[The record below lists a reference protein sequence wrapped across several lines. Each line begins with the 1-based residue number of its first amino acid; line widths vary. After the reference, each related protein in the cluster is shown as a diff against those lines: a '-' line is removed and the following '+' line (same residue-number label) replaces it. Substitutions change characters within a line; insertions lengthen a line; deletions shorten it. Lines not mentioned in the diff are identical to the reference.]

1 VHYRCGSAA
10 SLACIEAMVAMRGLT
25 LAIASCS
32 LQSAAAREG
41 LRLSVNPIRK
51 VVTMLQM
58 MQNKIEAEGKK
69 EQELFDK
76 FMCYCQNGRGQLE
89 DSIQAAETKIPK
101 VESDIKEMGAEV
113 VQLQADIDKAKT
125 DRADAKSAIAEATAI
140 REKEA
145 AAFAKE
151 SGDYKANLGAMDKA
165 IAAIEKGAGGAFLQ
179 TATGATLRK
188 LSVSV
193 EMSDADRDVLSSF
206 LSTDD
211 TTEYAPQSGQIT
223 GILKQMRDT
232 MQSEL
237 DKATEEE
244 EGAIKNFDALVAAKE
259 KQINSLTKE
268 IEDKMA
274 RLGDGGVKLSE
285 MKEDL
290 EDTTESLA
298 EDKKFLADLDK
309 SCSTK
314 QAEWD
319 ERCKLRT
326 EEMLAIADTIK
337 ILNDDDALELF
348 KKTLPGSASLLQVK
362 VTSKE
367 MKQMALQTLQGVKG
381 NVGIDLIA
389 LALKGKKVSMEKVI
403 KMVDDMVVLL
413 GEEQKADEAKK
424 EQCEKDIDETEDKH
438 KELNVQIADLEKA
451 TEETKEAIA
460 TLGDEIAALTQG
472 IKDLDKQVA
481 DATVTRKEENEDYV
495 VELAANNA
503 AVEILGFAKNRL
515 NKFYNPKMY
524 KAPPK
529 RELTEEERVTLNM
542 GGTLAPTAAPG
553 GIAGTGVTA
562 LVQGAPPPPPE
573 TFGAYSKKSEESN
586 GVLAMIDALVG
597 DLEKEIQEME
607 FEEKDA
613 QSEYEEFIED
623 SANKRATDSKSLTDK
638 EAAKAD
644 AEANLIKLEDETK
657 AKMTENM
664 NVMESL
670 KDFHLDC
677 DWLLQNFDTR
687 KEARTGEIDALK
699 KAKAVLS
706 GADFSLLQTAHVHRH
721 V

>member
-1 VHYRCGSAA
+1 
-10 SLACIEAMVAMRGLT
+10 MVAMRGLT
-25 LAIASCS
+25 LAVASCS

-69 EQELFDK
+69 EQVLFDK
-76 FMCYCQNGRGQLE
+76 FMCYCTNGRGQLE
-89 DSIQAAETKIPK
+89 DSISAAETKIPK

-113 VQLQADIDKAKT
+113 VQLSADIEKAKA

-145 AAFAKE
+145 AAYAKE

-165 IAAIEKGAGGAFLQ
+165 IAAIEKGAGGSFLQ
-179 TATGATLRK
+179 TATGATIRK
-188 LSVSV
+188 LSITV
-193 EMSDADRDVLSSF
+193 EMSDVDRDVLSSF
-206 LSTDD
+206 LSTSD

-232 MQSEL
+232 MQADL
-237 DKATEEE
+237 DKSTAEE
-244 EGAIKNFDALVAAKE
+244 EGAIKGFDALVAAKE

-274 RLGDGGVKLSE
+274 RLGNVGVKLSE

-290 EDTTESLA
+290 EDTKDSLA
-298 EDKKFLADLDK
+298 EDKQFLADLDK

-319 ERCKLRT
+319 TRCKLRT

-367 MKQMALQTLQGVKG
+367 MKQMALATLQHVKG
-381 NVGIDLIA
+381 SVGVDLIS

-413 GEEQKADEAKK
+413 GDEQKADEAKK

-438 KELNVQIADLEKA
+438 KQLNVEIKDLEKA

-460 TLGDEIAALTQG
+460 TLGDEIVALTKG

-481 DATVTRKEENEDYV
+481 EATVNRKEENEDYV

-503 AVEILGFAKNRL
+503 AAEILGFAKNRL

-524 KAPPK
+524 KAAPK

-553 GIAGTGVTA
+553 GIAGTGVSA
-562 LVQGAPPPPPE
+562 LQGAPPPPPE

-586 GVLAMIDALVG
+586 GVIAMIDALVG
-597 DLEKEIQEME
+597 DIEKEIQEME

-644 AEANLIKLEDETK
+644 SEANLIKYQDETK

-664 NVMESL
+664 NTMESL
-670 KDFHLDC
+670 RDFHLDC

-721 V
+721 I

>member
-1 VHYRCGSAA
+1 
-10 SLACIEAMVAMRGLT
+10 
-25 LAIASCS
+25 
-32 LQSAAAREG
+32 
-41 LRLSVNPIRK
+41 
-51 VVTMLQM
+51 MLQM

-69 EQELFDK
+69 EQVLFDK
-76 FMCYCQNGRGQLE
+76 FMCYCTNGRGQLE

-113 VQLQADIDKAKT
+113 VQLSADIEKAKT
-125 DRADAKSAIAEATAI
+125 DRADAKAAIAEATSL

-151 SGDYKANLGAMDKA
+151 SGDYKANLAAMDKA
-165 IAAIEKGAGGAFLQ
+165 IAAIEKGAGGSFLQ
-179 TATGATLRK
+179 TSEGATMRR
-188 LSVSV
+188 LSVTV
-193 EMSDADRDVLSSF
+193 EMSDVDRDILSSF

-232 MQSEL
+232 MQTEL
-237 DKATEEE
+237 DSATAEET
-244 EGAIKNFDALVAAKE
+244 GAIKSFDALVAAKE

-290 EDTTESLA
+290 EDTKEALA
-298 EDKKFLADLDK
+298 EDTQFLADLDK

-319 ERCKLRT
+319 TRCKLRT

-367 MKQMALQTLQGVKG
+367 MKQMALAALQGVKHS
-381 NVGIDLIA
+381 VGVDLIS
-389 LALKGKKVSMEKVI
+389 LALKGKKVSMTKVI
-403 KMVDDMVVLL
+403 KMVDDMVALL
-413 GEEQKADEAKK
+413 GDEQKADEAKK
-424 EQCEKDIDETEDKH
+424 AECEKNIDETEDKH
-438 KELNVQIADLEKA
+438 KQLNVEIADLEKA
-451 TEETKEAIA
+451 TEETKESIA
-460 TLGDEIAALTQG
+460 TLGDELAALTQG

-481 DATVTRKEENEDYV
+481 EATENRKEENEDYTV
-495 VELAANNA
+495 TLAANNA
-503 AVEILGFAKNRL
+503 AVEIMGFAKNRM

-524 KAPPK
+524 KEAPK

-573 TFGAYSKKSEESN
+573 TFGAYSKKSEESG
-586 GVLAMIDALVG
+586 GVIAMIDALIG

-607 FEEKDA
+607 FEEKDS

-623 SANKRATDSKSLTDK
+623 SANKRATDSKSITDK

-644 AEANLIKLEDETK
+644 AEANLIKLTDETK
-657 AKMTENM
+657 SKMTENM

-687 KEARTGEIDALK
+687 KEARNGEIDALK

-706 GADFSLLQTAHVHRH
+706 GADFSLLQTAHVHRQI
-721 V
+721 

>member
-1 VHYRCGSAA
+1 
-10 SLACIEAMVAMRGLT
+10 
-25 LAIASCS
+25 
-32 LQSAAAREG
+32 
-41 LRLSVNPIRK
+41 
-51 VVTMLQM
+51 MLQM

-69 EQELFDK
+69 EQVLFDK
-76 FMCYCQNGRGQLE
+76 FMCYCTNGRGQLE
-89 DSIQAAETKIPK
+89 DGIQAAEEKIPK
-101 VESDIKEMGAEV
+101 VESDIKELGAEV
-113 VQLQADIDKAKT
+113 IQLSADIEKAKT
-125 DRADAKSAIAEATAI
+125 DRADAKAAIAEATAI

-145 AAFAKE
+145 AAYAKE

-165 IAAIEKGAGGAFLQ
+165 IAAIEKGAGGSFLQ

-244 EGAIKNFDALVAAKE
+244 EGAIKSFDALVAAKE

-285 MKEDL
+285 LKEDL
-290 EDTTESLA
+290 EDTKESLA
-298 EDKKFLADLDK
+298 EDKQFLADLEK
-309 SCSTK
+309 SCATK
-314 QAEWD
+314 QGEWD

-326 EEMLAIADTIK
+326 EEILAIADTIK

-367 MKQMALQTLQGVKG
+367 MKQMALETLKGVKG
-381 NVGIDLIA
+381 KVGIDLIS

-413 GEEQKADEAKK
+413 GEEQEADDAKK

-451 TEETKEAIA
+451 TAETKEAIA
-460 TLGDEIAALTQG
+460 TLGDEIVALTEG
-472 IKDLDKQVA
+472 IKNLDKQVA
-481 DATVTRKEENEDYV
+481 EATETRKEEHEDYV

-524 KAPPK
+524 KAAPK

-553 GIAGTGVTA
+553 GIAGTGVA
-562 LVQGAPPPPPE
+562 LAQGAPPPPPE

-586 GVLAMIDALVG
+586 GVMAMIDALVG

-638 EAAKAD
+638 ESAKAD

-670 KDFHLDC
+670 KDIHLDC

-687 KEARTGEIDALK
+687 KEARTGEVDALK

-706 GADFSLLQTAHVHRH
+706 GADFSLIQTAHVHRH
-721 V
+721 I

>member
-1 VHYRCGSAA
+1 
-10 SLACIEAMVAMRGLT
+10 MVAMRGLA
-25 LAIASCS
+25 LAVASCS
-32 LQSAAAREG
+32 LQSAEAREG

-69 EQELFDK
+69 EQVLFDK
-76 FMCYCQNGRGQLE
+76 FMCYCTNGRGQLE
-89 DSIQAAETKIPK
+89 DSIEAAETKIPK

-113 VQLQADIDKAKT
+113 VQLSADIEKAKT

-151 SGDYKANLGAMDKA
+151 SGDYKANLAAMAKA
-165 IAAIEKGAGGAFLQ
+165 IAAIEAGAGGSFLQ
-179 TATGATLRK
+179 TTAGATMRK
-188 LSVSV
+188 LSVTV
-193 EMSDADRDVLSSF
+193 EMSDVDRDVLSSF

-211 TTEYAPQSGQIT
+211 KTEYAPQSGQIT
-223 GILKQMRDT
+223 GILKQMQDT
-232 MQSEL
+232 MQTEL
-237 DKATEEE
+237 DRATAEE
-244 EGAIKNFDALVAAKE
+244 EGAIKSFDALVAAKE

-290 EDTTESLA
+290 EDTKESLA
-298 EDKKFLADLDK
+298 EDKQFLADLDK

-314 QAEWD
+314 QGEWD
-319 ERCKLRT
+319 LRCKLRT
-326 EEMLAIADTIK
+326 EEILAIADTIK

-348 KKTLPGSASLLQVK
+348 KKTLPGAASLLQVK

-367 MKQMALQTLQGVKG
+367 MKQMALAALQGVKG
-381 NVGIDLIA
+381 NVGVDLISM
-389 LALKGKKVSMEKVI
+389 ALKGKKVSMEKVM

-413 GEEQKADEAKK
+413 GDEQKADEAKK

-438 KELNVQIADLEKA
+438 KQLNVEIADLEKA

-460 TLGDEIAALTQG
+460 TLGDEIVALTEG
-472 IKDLDKQVA
+472 IKNLDKQVA
-481 DATVTRKEENEDYV
+481 EATETRKEENEDHV
-495 VELAANNA
+495 VNLAANNA

-524 KAPPK
+524 KAAPK

-553 GIAGTGVTA
+553 GIAGTGVEAA

-586 GVLAMIDALVG
+586 GVMAMIDSLVG

-613 QSEYEEFIED
+613 QEDYEKFVED

-644 AEANLIKLEDETK
+644 AEANLIKLTDETK
-657 AKMTENM
+657 SKMTENM

-706 GADFSLLQTAHVHRH
+706 GADFSLLQTAHVQIGRASCRER